1 MTALFLTTV
10 ITCSQAYE
18 VMDRIQTHKMLPY
31 EVKVEL
37 IGIIRETIPTCPV
50 KVKKDAR

>member
-18 VMDRIQTHKMLPY
+18 VINRIMTHKFLSN
-31 EVKVEL
+31 EIRLEL
-37 IGIIRETIPTCPV
+37 VNIIRETIPTCPV
-50 KVKKDAR
+50 KIKKDAR